1 MNGIKIIN
9 LKIEQ
14 KKSCRVIKPVLV
26 LNFGAAAKWLQN
38 DRRDK
43 INNADIKRRY

>member
-14 KKSCRVIKPVLV
+14 KKSCRFINAVPE